1 MVREALAGAI
11 GVGQVGK
18 ERSFNARE
26 GSRREDDHLPWRMMN
41 VPVPE
46 GPNQGM
52 VTDRE
57 MLDRLLDQYYELHG
71 WDPETGIP
79 RRKTL
84 EELGLL
90 ELCSDVAQLSVGI
103 VGSAD

>member
-1 MVREALAGAI
+1 
-11 GVGQVGK
+11 
-18 ERSFNARE
+18 
-26 GSRREDDHLPWRMMN
+26 LPWRMMN
-41 VPVPE
+41 EPVPE

-84 EELGLL
+84 EELGLW
-90 ELCSDVAQLSVGI
+90 ELCGDVAQ
-103 VGSAD
+103 